1 MEVKVFIVPSKSC
14 WSQAKYHEQDRTWD
28 RIGHLFRNRSK
39 NKIEEIV
46 KVKQLKT
53 VKKAVNPNYFSG
65 MPRGIGTD
73 FGRLP

>member
-46 KVKQLKT
+46 KVK
-53 VKKAVNPNYFSG
+53 
-65 MPRGIGTD
+65 
-73 FGRLP
+73 